1 MRERKG
7 EKRLPSKRT
16 RSQGR
21 GEHSA
26 PQCTALLSAASLSAG
41 EELNHC
47 MSPANSSAT
56 RVKAAPEI
64 LWEPPKHT
72 PKSGYES
79 CLCTSGLK
87 HLKDSSVHG
96 SRRCYFKTTCFQ
108 TTEIPGTPSGYP
120 APCAWRKCAQWEWR
134 TQGLALCYNDNIA
147 ACLEPKHHTLF

>member
-1 MRERKG
+1 VRERKG

-64 LWEPPKHT
+64 L
-72 PKSGYES
+72 
-79 CLCTSGLK
+79 
-87 HLKDSSVHG
+87 
-96 SRRCYFKTTCFQ
+96 
-108 TTEIPGTPSGYP
+108 
-120 APCAWRKCAQWEWR
+120 
-134 TQGLALCYNDNIA
+134 
-147 ACLEPKHHTLF
+147 